1 MVRKKTAK
9 FNKII
14 FSDLKRR
21 PYAPTSIGCFILILG
36 KSGVVEER
44 MQIAQV
50 VTRYLF
56 VDVEQLTTKLF

>member
-14 FSDLKRR
+14 FSDLERR
-21 PYAPTSIGCFILILG
+21 LYAPTSIGCFILILG
-36 KSGVVEER
+36 KSCIVEER